1 MASTIQIKRGTGS
14 ALPTGLADGELA
26 INLDNRRLY
35 FGSGSTSI
43 NDFSF
48 GEITAEK
55 YIVSSSVLYVTTSF
69 SSGST
74 EFGDTADDT
83 HTFTGHVTASGNI
96 SSSGVTEANVIRGN
110 ELQATFN
117 GSPRTL
123 FSEVTNAMQWG
134 EQNITSYRIGK
145 PTSNSQLKMEGSI
158 TASGDI
164 SASGDI
170 TANSIRGTVGTPTQG
185 TIDHDSLSN
194 FVANEHIDHSGVSIT
209 AGAGLTGGGTIAATR
224 DIAIGAGTGVTVNAN
239 DVAIGQDVATTA
251 NVLFN
256 HITASGNVSASGNI
270 ITDQILLN
278 DGNKIIGHHGTDG
291 FQIRTQNTDP
301 IVFKTN
307 GNNIRAT
314 ISSTGEATFT
324 NVVNATK
331 LNTGQGD
338 NELYAMNQDVETTDN
353 VLFNDITATGNVSSS
368 GDIYSSRYFANEQ
381 LALNNVNGAITL
393 GYDNTYPIN
402 IGKNSN
408 QIGIYGN
415 ITASSNIS
423 ASGNNYASEYY
434 TDGYTSLATN
444 GTQGRVFSD
453 ADITGIQIGR
463 NGSSDRLIELLGPV
477 TASGNISASGTV
489 TANSIIGTV
498 GTATQGTIDHD
509 SLANF
514 VANEHID
521 HSGVSITAGAGLTGG
536 GTIASTRDIAVGAG
550 TGITVNTNDI
560 AIGQDV
566 ATTANVLF
574 NHITASGD
582 ISASGTVLAN
592 NLYIKGYNTV
602 NSTDTALRF
611 GYDSALTTLSYGQ
624 DSDTS
629 HFFYGAAI
637 TASGDIS
644 ASGTITGL
652 TGSFNQLSVLSSG
665 DTGTP
670 PLEGHLFRVTD
681 TTNNNPDIDHFF
693 VENEGL
699 AYGMRWHYDGGDND
713 FELYRH
719 DNDTSGTPVIKF
731 NRGNDNIVVYGSL
744 TGVSTLGGQ
753 TDAVLNINSDSD
765 IIYTTDVDGDEV
777 GQHIFKDRT
786 ATLLTVDETGAD
798 FPSNITASGD
808 ISSSGTITANSIIG
822 TVGTATQGTIDH
834 DSLANFVAN
843 EHIDHSGVSVIAGT
857 GLTGGGTIAAN
868 RTLNVIGGTGVTANA
883 NDIAIGQDVATTA
896 NVLFNHITASG
907 NISASLNS
915 KLYASSASFG
925 GAAFLRSFNVKGVGL
940 EGRLSLQGAS
950 TSDNPGIEMTV
961 NDNTSRVLMRLNPI
975 GSNGTELSIFTEP
988 DGGSIAEAITVE
1000 SDGNLEL
1007 NSHDI
1012 KGVSNITSSG
1022 NISASGTITADKV
1035 VSDNIQAGWH
1045 GSTTRIKILVSDF
1058 IPDDVGRPAM
1068 IDDTGS
1074 DRWLESHG
1082 TAKLFASLPIPTG
1095 FKATHVRIYGSA
1107 TSALEVSEMDIDS
1120 KSVTSKG
1127 TGNIGTELNIT
1138 DVTSTA
1144 TNYLLLELAQ
1154 ASGEEVYGGYVTIAA
1169 V

>member
-14 ALPTGLADGELA
+14 AVPSGLADGELA

-35 FGSGSTSI
+35 FGSGSTSV

-83 HTFTGHVTASGNI
+83 HTFTGNITASGNI
-96 SSSGVTEANVIRGN
+96 SS
-110 ELQATFN
+110 
-117 GSPRTL
+117 
-123 FSEVTNAMQWG
+123 
-134 EQNITSYRIGK
+134 
-145 PTSNSQLKMEGSI
+145 
-158 TASGDI
+158 
-164 SASGDI
+164 
-170 TANSIRGTVGTPTQG
+170 
-185 TIDHDSLSN
+185 
-194 FVANEHIDHSGVSIT
+194 
-209 AGAGLTGGGTIAATR
+209 
-224 DIAIGAGTGVTVNAN
+224 
-239 DVAIGQDVATTA
+239 
-251 NVLFN
+251 
-256 HITASGNVSASGNI
+256 SGNI

-353 VLFNDITATGNVSSS
+353 VLFNNITASGNVSSS

-408 QIGIYGN
+408 PIGIYGPV
-415 ITASSNIS
+415 TASGHIS

-434 TDGYTSLATN
+434 TDGYSSLNTS
-444 GTQGRVFSD
+444 GTQGRVFS
-453 ADITGIQIGR
+453 AAAITGIQIGR
-463 NGSSDRLIELLGPV
+463 NGTPNKNIELLGPV
-477 TASGNISASGTV
+477 TASSNISASGTI

-536 GTIASTRDIAVGAG
+536 GTIAATRDIAIGAG
-550 TGITVNTNDI
+550 TGVTVNANDV

-574 NHITASGD
+574 N
-582 ISASGTVLAN
+582 
-592 NLYIKGYNTV
+592 
-602 NSTDTALRF
+602 
-611 GYDSALTTLSYGQ
+611 
-624 DSDTS
+624 
-629 HFFYGAAI
+629 
-637 TASGDIS
+637 
-644 ASGTITGL
+644 
-652 TGSFNQLSVLSSG
+652 
-665 DTGTP
+665 
-670 PLEGHLFRVTD
+670 
-681 TTNNNPDIDHFF
+681 
-693 VENEGL
+693 
-699 AYGMRWHYDGGDND
+699 
-713 FELYRH
+713 
-719 DNDTSGTPVIKF
+719 
-731 NRGNDNIVVYGSL
+731 
-744 TGVSTLGGQ
+744 
-753 TDAVLNINSDSD
+753 
-765 IIYTTDVDGDEV
+765 
-777 GQHIFKDRT
+777 
-786 ATLLTVDETGAD
+786 
-798 FPSNITASGD
+798 NITASGD
-808 ISSSGTITANSIIG
+808 ISSSGRVYGDRIYTGPLIFGSSPSTDKIRIGYDSSVDFLEYGKNATTSHFFKGTVTASSNISASGTITANSIRG

-896 NVLFNHITASG
+896 NVLFNNITASS

-925 GAAFLRSFNVKGVGL
+925 GAAFLRSFNVKGAGL

-950 TSDNPGIEMTV
+950 TNDNPGIEMTV

-975 GSNGTELSIFTEP
+975 GSNGTELAIFTEP

-1012 KGVSNITSSG
+1012 KGVNKLVVDGGQDEVLKLNTTSATGNPFIDFSQNGSRKSFIQHNDTNNTLKIASEFGAISLQTATDGNQTERVSISNV
-1022 NISASGTITADKV
+1022 SASFTVPVKDAGRTIV
-1035 VSDNIQAGWH
+1035 
-1045 GSTTRIKILVSDF
+1045 KILPHNFVPNDGGRPVQIEDDSIGSNELFLHSHSDF
-1058 IPDDVGRPAM
+1058 DMYAYIEIPYGM
-1068 IDDTGS
+1068 T
-1074 DRWLESHG
+1074 
-1082 TAKLFASLPIPTG
+1082 
-1095 FKATHVRIYGSA
+1095 ATHVKIFGSNTGENFTVYEANFNTKTIAAKCSA
-1107 TSALEVSEMDIDS
+1107 TAIESEAD
-1120 KSVTSKG
+1120 
-1127 TGNIGTELNIT
+1127 IT
-1138 DVTSTA
+1138 DVPWTDA
-1144 TNYLLLELAQ
+1144 NYLVILVTSAGVTDEIH
-1154 ASGEEVYGGYVTIAA
+1154 GGYVKIEPS
-1169 V
+1169 